1 MNSRKPENVLG
12 EFEQI
17 AQIMAP
23 LAEKAEGAFAL
34 QNDGA
39 VFSHAPGDEFVVTT
53 DTLIAGVHFFAD
65 DAPEDIACKLLGV
78 NLSDLAAMGAT
89 PAYYTL
95 NASYPGDIKVSW
107 IKSFAKGLYSTQSR
121 YGLHLLGGDTTR
133 TQGPMILSLSAYG
146 TLKQGKSLPRQGA
159 QAGNLLCVTG
169 TIGDA
174 ALGLQVAQ
182 RKLKDPSGSL
192 LSRYLRPE
200 PRVELGQRLP
210 GLAITC
216 LDVSDGLTCDFEHM
230 QVGGDIFVNDIPLSP
245 AARHALK
252 QDSALLPAILNG
264 GDDYELLFTIDAKD
278 RNILTKLADETH
290 TKITVIGRITDKN
303 ETRLLRADGTQL
315 TDLQKGY
322 RHF

>member
-1 MNSRKPENVLG
+1 MLG

-53 DTLIAGVHFFAD
+53 DTLVAGVHFFAD

-95 NASYPGDIKVSW
+95 NASYPGDIEVSW
-107 IKSFAKGLYSTQSR
+107 IKSFAKGLHNTQSR

-133 TQGPMILSLSAYG
+133 TQGPMVLSLSAYG
-146 TLKQGKSLPRQGA
+146 TLQQGKSLPRRGA
-159 QAGNLLCVTG
+159 QAGHLLCVSG

-174 ALGLQVAQ
+174 ALGLRVAQ
-182 RKLKDPSGSL
+182 GKLEDPDANL

-200 PRVELGQRLP
+200 PRVELGQHLP
-210 GLAITC
+210 SLAITC
-216 LDVSDGLTCDFEHM
+216 LDISDGLMCDFEHM
-230 QVGGDIFVNDIPLSP
+230 QVGGDIFVDDIPLSP

-252 QDSALLPAILNG
+252 QDSALLSAILNG
-264 GDDYELLFTIDAKD
+264 GDDYELLFSIDAKD
-278 RNILTKLADETH
+278 RNALTKLAEKTR